1 MAVSRGDVES
11 FIRMVHAYY
20 ANTADKQHQDSI
32 GCDITHILSRKLDR
46 EARRLKKGLEYL
58 GLPGTRKYTAQL
70 PVQTL
75 TNHYHKASPFSSG
88 PTSPTMMASSTM
100 SLYSLNGQKNDW
112 KVGNASTIYQYEQTI
127 EEIKSK
133 HIKEMDQLKK
143 ENLILLKEIK
153 SKDSQIQDM
162 REAHQY
168 QLSDLHKQLGLARMD
183 FEKREISLKQEYQS
197 LLDLEK
203 AKYTRRLSHSHERL
217 DAKDKDLAEL
227 SFNLMQKQAQSEPNS
242 PTGSLFKDNR
252 AMMKLSEKMSV
263 MTLTHASE
271 IKFLKLKHQQEV
283 ESLKKA
289 TSDQDA
295 YQLVIK
301 ELQQKLKNTHAYY
314 SLSLNELKEKQI
326 ETQVR
331 MKDLFMAENA
341 QLTIQCQARIDNLI
355 AEQQQHVSEIT
366 DCLENEKHVLQI
378 EHQAVLHGQ
387 TQKINE
393 ISQEIHALENKVQHL
408 EKIRAE
414 VNKKYMFI
422 Y

>member
-242 PTGSLFKDNR
+242 PT
-252 AMMKLSEKMSV
+252 
-263 MTLTHASE
+263 
-271 IKFLKLKHQQEV
+271 EV

-289 TSDQDA
+289 ITDQDA

-326 ETQVR
+326 ET
-331 MKDLFMAENA
+331 
-341 QLTIQCQARIDNLI
+341 QARIDNLI